1 MPPMRLSF
9 AGFKGKEMTLKL
21 EQFSHVVALIHEAGA
36 APERWTEAL
45 AAIVGL
51 VQGARGALM
60 DIDAQS
66 GALLGLQHVGHDPAN
81 AKAYAEHYYAI
92 DPTRAL
98 ALATPA
104 LSAMTTYEQFPAA
117 VRARHEYFDFATRID
132 IGDVIGTSTPAA
144 KGRRSLVSLQRS
156 VGASAYERGEKKLFE
171 LLASHVAIAKRVQTE
186 LGEAWSANA
195 RLEAAFGKL
204 SVGTLVV
211 DSETRVRH
219 LNTAATD
226 LMVRNPHIA
235 YRSGRLVF
243 ADAKLNA
250 AFQAAVRNAAGAA
263 GRAAAL
269 RVPLGKET
277 GEVLVAPLHPRHG
290 LVADWGVPL
299 ALVMIIGPARD
310 EKAIA
315 WRLQQLYR
323 LTPAESR
330 VAASLAMGAS
340 IADIAKAKHLSEAT
354 LRAHLRS
361 IFSKTG
367 TRRQAELVQ
376 LALRGTALRHDL

>member
-1 MPPMRLSF
+1 MPVD
-9 AGFKGKEMTLKL
+9 L
-21 EQFSHVVALIHEAGA
+21 EQFSQVIALIHEAGA
-36 APERWTEAL
+36 APERWTDAL

-51 VQGARGALM
+51 VDGARGALM

-66 GALLGLQHVGHDPAN
+66 GALLGMDHVGHDPAN
-81 AKAYAEHYYAI
+81 AKAYAEYYYAI

-104 LSAMTTYEQFPAA
+104 LSAMTTYEQFPAR
-117 VRARHEYFDFATRID
+117 VRAQHEYFDFATRID
-132 IGDVIGTSTPAA
+132 IGDVVGTSTPVAS
-144 KGRRSLVSLQRS
+144 GRRSLFSLQRP
-156 VGASAYERGEKKLFE
+156 VGTPAYDQQEKRLFE
-171 LLASHVAIAKRVQTE
+171 LLASHVAIAKRVQVQ
-186 LGEAWSANA
+186 LGQAWSSSA

-204 SVGTLVV
+204 AVAALVV
-211 DSETRVRH
+211 DRDGRVLH
-219 LNTAATD
+219 LNTSATD

-235 YRSGRLVF
+235 YRRGKLVF
-243 ADAKLNA
+243 ADTKLNA
-250 AFQAAVRNAAGAA
+250 AFQAAVRNAVATP
-263 GRAAAL
+263 GRAMAL
-269 RVPLGKET
+269 RVPLGKES
-277 GEVLVAPLHPRHG
+277 GEVLVAPLNPRHG
-290 LVADWGVPL
+290 LVANWEVPL
-299 ALVMIIGPARD
+299 ALVMLVGPARD
-310 EKAIA
+310 EKSIA

-330 VAASLAMGAS
+330 VAAQLALGATV
-340 IADIAKAKHLSEAT
+340 AEIAKSKHLSEAT

>member
-1 MPPMRLSF
+1 
-9 AGFKGKEMTLKL
+9 MTVKL
-21 EQFSHVVALIHEAGA
+21 EQFSQVVALIHEAGA

-92 DPTRAL
+92 DPTRTL

-156 VGASAYERGEKKLFE
+156 VGAPAYERGEKKLFE

-186 LGEAWSANA
+186 LGEAWSASA

-211 DSETRVRH
+211 DCETRVRH

-235 YRSGRLVF
+235 YRSGKLVF
-243 ADAKLNA
+243 SDAKLNV
-250 AFQAAVRNAAGAA
+250 AFQAAVRNAAGAM

-290 LVADWGVPL
+290 LVADWSVPL

-323 LTPAESR
+323 LTPAEGR

-367 TRRQAELVQ
+367 TSRQAELVQ